1 MTTLSRPVPSPA
13 AEAAVLLVLLPAVG
27 TAPQVRA
34 GTRAMLAALQREL
47 GPSIRVLT
55 VDETSHPSVVRS
67 FDATDLP
74 AFVLMRHGAEL
85 WRQQG
90 LPEGEITA
98 AVLLS
103 KLDVLPAEAPARRKG

>member
-1 MTTLSRPVPSPA
+1 MTTLPLPVPPSS

-34 GTRAMLAALQREL
+34 GTLAMLATLRAEL
-47 GPSIRVLT
+47 DPVIRVLT

-67 FDATDLP
+67 FDAIDLP
-74 AFVLMRHGAEL
+74 AFVLMRQGAEL

-90 LPEGEITA
+90 LPEGETTA
-98 AVLLS
+98 ALLRS
-103 KLDVLPAEAPARRKG
+103 KLDAPSAALPA